1 MLKTLAKKKYPEL
14 ETLYRHLHAHPELS
28 LKEEKTSARLA
39 EEFEKIGL
47 RVTRRVGGTG
57 VAAVLENGAGRTV
70 MLRCDMDAL
79 PVTEATGLPY
89 ASRDVGAMHACG
101 HDVHMTCAIGAA
113 EVLSEMKSRWKGTA
127 VFIAQPAEERGEGA
141 KAMIDDGLFTRFPKP
156 DFALALHVDSQLATG
171 TIGYRSGPAFANVD
185 SVDITIFGCGGHGAY
200 PQLAVDPIVIASET
214 ILAFQTV
221 VSREIKPYE
230 TAVVTVGS
238 IHGGTKHN
246 IIPDLVKL
254 QLTVRSYSDEVRNHI
269 LRALERISTQIAR
282 AHRAPR
288 DPEIKISESIPSTY
302 NDPALAER
310 MAAVFK
316 KKFGEDRVIEK
327 DPEMGGEDFALYG
340 RAGIPAFM
348 FRIGSVPP
356 EKLAASHGPCAK
368 SLPSLH
374 SSCYAPDPE
383 PTISLGIQALTAAVL
398 ELLGV

>member
-1 MLKTLAKKKYPEL
+1 MSSTFLLKNPRSDYSKL
-14 ETLYRHLHAHPELS
+14 EALYRHLHSHPELS
-28 LKEEKTSARLA
+28 LKEEKTSEKLA
-39 EEFEKIGL
+39 EEFEKLGL
-47 RVTRRVGGTG
+47 RVTRCVGGTG
-57 VAAVLENGAGRTV
+57 VVAVLENGSGHTV

-89 ASRDVGAMHACG
+89 ASRETGAMHACG

-113 EVLSEMKSRWKGTA
+113 EILSGMKGRWKGTL

-141 KAMIDDGLFTRFPKP
+141 KAMIDDGLFTRFSKP
-156 DFALALHVDSQLATG
+156 DFALALHVDSQLATD

-185 SVDITIFGCGGHGAY
+185 SVDITIFGRGGHGAY

-230 TAVVTVGS
+230 TAVITVGS

-246 IIPDLVKL
+246 IISDQVKL

-269 LRALERISTQIAR
+269 LRALERIAIQIAR
-282 AHRAPR
+282 AHRAP
-288 DPEIKISESIPSTY
+288 
-302 NDPALAER
+302 
-310 MAAVFK
+310 
-316 KKFGEDRVIEK
+316 K

-356 EKLAASHGPCAK
+356 EKLAVSREPRAK

-383 PTISLGIQALTAAVL
+383 PTISLGVQALTAAVL

>member
-1 MLKTLAKKKYPEL
+1 MAEKYSEW
-14 ETLYRHLHAHPELS
+14 ETLYHYLHSHPELS
-28 LKEEKTSARLA
+28 LKEEKTSEKLA

-47 RVTRRVGGTG
+47 RVARHVGGTG
-57 VAAVLENGAGRTV
+57 VVAVMENGAGPTV
-70 MLRCDMDAL
+70 MLRSDMDAL
-79 PVTEATGLPY
+79 PVTERTGLSY
-89 ASRDVGAMHACG
+89 ASREPGAMHACG
-101 HDVHMTCAIGAA
+101 HDVHMTCAIGTA
-113 EVLSEMKSRWKGTA
+113 EVLSGMKSRWKGTTL
-127 VFIAQPAEERGEGA
+127 FIAQPAEEKGEGA
-141 KAMIDDGLFTRFPKP
+141 KAMMDDGLFTRFPKP

-200 PQLAVDPIVIASET
+200 PQLTVDPIVIASET
-214 ILAFQTV
+214 ILAFQTI

-230 TAVVTVGS
+230 TAVITVGS

-246 IIPDLVKL
+246 IIPDQVRL

-269 LRALERISTQIAR
+269 LGALERIATQIAR
-282 AHRAPR
+282 AHRAPK
-288 DPEIKISESIPSTY
+288 DPEIKVSESIPSTY
-302 NDPALAER
+302 NDPALVSRIVGA
-310 MAAVFK
+310 FK
-316 KKFGEDRVIEK
+316 KNFGEDRVIEK

-356 EKLAASHGPCAK
+356 EKLAASRGPCAK